1 MIFEMTGDMIRFGRG
16 YSLNDVVYIDNV
28 RHECIRWTRQMK
40 KGKEVVEFELVPM
53 EAPAEEIY
61 IPTVFIDD
69 DCRDDED
76 DEMIAMEDKP

>member
-1 MIFEMTGDMIRFGRG
+1 
-16 YSLNDVVYIDNV
+16 
-28 RHECIRWTRQMK
+28 MK